1 MDLLRYLS
9 SDMTIEYII
18 PIFLLAAGASFIQR
32 TIGFGFGIFIMTAL
46 PFLMPS
52 YAEAVTLSGLLS
64 LTSATV
70 VMIQYVKYVT
80 WKRLLPMVAAFVVF
94 STAAILMLDR
104 IEGPAMRKILGVVL
118 IFLSLYF
125 SFFKEKIQ
133 KLIKPDAGWMI
144 GTGSV
149 SGIMGGLFGMHG
161 PPIVLYLIV
170 SEPSKDHYMGMIQT
184 YAVITNIT
192 MLAVRAYNGYVTPY
206 VGTAYL
212 YALGGLVIGVIAGN
226 WAFSRIPNRLFTYI
240 VYAYIAISGAI
251 ILLTS

>member
-1 MDLLRYLS
+1 
-9 SDMTIEYII
+9 
-18 PIFLLAAGASFIQR
+18 
-32 TIGFGFGIFIMTAL
+32 
-46 PFLMPS
+46 
-52 YAEAVTLSGLLS
+52 
-64 LTSATV
+64 
-70 VMIQYVKYVT
+70 
-80 WKRLLPMVAAFVVF
+80 MVAAFVVF

-149 SGIMGGLFGMHG
+149 SGVMGGLFGMHG

-170 SEPSKDHYMGMIQT
+170 SEPSKNHYMGMIQT
-184 YAVITNIT
+184 YAVITNII
-192 MLAVRAYNGYVTPY
+192 MLAVRTYNGNVTPY

-212 YALGGLVIGVIAGN
+212 YALGGLVIGVLAGN
-226 WAFSRIPNRLFTYI
+226 WAFNRIPNRLFTYI
-240 VYAYIAISGAI
+240 VYTYIAISGAI
-251 ILLTS
+251 ILLTA